1 MNYTA
6 AGAAIMARNAFAVV
20 LVMMIM
26 MEGWRSVA
34 AISCSQVGVA
44 LAPCR
49 KYVREGGNTVPTL
62 CCAGLRLVV
71 ALSKE
76 NKDLQ
81 VACQCMK
88 NMVTSLP
95 GAKDEF
101 VNNIPVKCGVPIP
114 WKFSPS
120 LVCSK

>member
-1 MNYTA
+1 
-6 AGAAIMARNAFAVV
+6 MARNAFAVV

-34 AISCSQVGVA
+34 AISCSQA
-44 LAPCR
+44 LLSHHAGST
-49 KYVREGGNTVPTL
+49 YVRGEILCPL
-62 CCAGLRLVV
+62 CCAGLRVVV

-76 NKDLQ
+76 NKDLLQ

-101 VNNIPVKCGVPIP
+101 VNNIPVKCGVVR
-114 WKFSPS
+114 PS
-120 LVCSK
+120 VGDVMISINRDDKDHIIRYN